1 MKVMDIRGS
10 LTPLIETREPTY
22 IALENTDLDLKF
34 SKKEVLKINQY
45 LDAGLNVWQIRSIA
59 DELGRLQEE
68 VFLMMLDR
76 KACDQVALTSGI
88 GEYYYAL
95 ESVDMDWF
103 WEMKD
108 VEEVWKLNKENLD
121 FWEISKRIGRHFVD
135 VIVLLVDLNR
145 KEGVGSNLL

>member
-1 MKVMDIRGS
+1 MKVMDIKGS
-10 LTPLIETREPTY
+10 LTPLFTETRELTY

-34 SKKEVLKINQY
+34 TKKEVLKINQC
-45 LDAGLNVWQIRSIA
+45 LDSGMNIWQIRSIA
-59 DELGRLQEE
+59 DESGRLQEE

-88 GEYYYAL
+88 GEDYYAL

-103 WEMKD
+103 WNVKD
-108 VEEVWKLNKENLD
+108 VKEVWELNEQNLD
-121 FWEISKRIGRHFVD
+121 FWEISEKVGRHIVD

-145 KEGVGSNLL
+145 KGGVEL

>member
-1 MKVMDIRGS
+1 MQVMDIRGS
-10 LTPLIETREPTY
+10 LTPLFTETRELTY

-34 SKKEVLKINQY
+34 TKKEVLKINQF
-45 LDAGLNVWQIRSIA
+45 LDAGMNIRQIRSIA

-88 GEYYYAL
+88 GDVYYAL
-95 ESVDMDWF
+95 EGVDMDWF
-103 WEMKD
+103 WEIKT
-108 VEEVWKLNKENLD
+108 VKEVWKLNKENLD
-121 FWEISKRIGRHFVD
+121 FWEISERIGRHFVD

-145 KEGVGSNLL
+145 RGGVEL